1 MNIRLRNRISFAG
14 IYKAGHIP
22 VGGLR
27 FFCVAGREYSNGVE
41 LCRQGCV
48 YAAHPNQAHP
58 CLLV

>member
-14 IYKAGHIP
+14 IYT